1 MKTIVNKN
9 ETLVISENIQITISQ
24 DKDRVYIE
32 VLENR
37 ENEDCSSDYVIT
49 NNLSIP
55 KDRAINLK
63 LDYRLEN

>member
-1 MKTIVNKN
+1 MKTITNKN
-9 ETLVISENIQITISQ
+9 ETLVISDNIQVTISQ

-37 ENEDCSSDYVIT
+37 ENELCSSDYVIT